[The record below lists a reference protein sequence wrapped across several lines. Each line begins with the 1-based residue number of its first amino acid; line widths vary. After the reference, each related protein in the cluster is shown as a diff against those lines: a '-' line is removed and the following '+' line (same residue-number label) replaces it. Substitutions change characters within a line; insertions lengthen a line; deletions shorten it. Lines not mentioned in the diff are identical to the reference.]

1 MAQRGRGGNT
11 FEIMVFLLFSFSFL
25 SLSSFFFL
33 LGVGKEVRREQQ
45 IVQIDIGVHKGDRQ
59 L

>member
-25 SLSSFFFL
+25 SLLFLFL
-33 LGVGKEVRREQQ
+33 LGVGKEVRREQR